1 MTLSAAIRC
10 ADNKEL
16 DIRRPRASEGDRSS
30 QMVSVEMALKANRC
44 CFRTNTRFIGRG
56 EPPKP
61 TTRCARHKRDSHF
74 KRLLRPTIQNP
85 SSFKMHP
92 RHLCSITH
100 FILPYHTMVIL
111 NGRQVAFGSELIER
125 QRSLHSEPTW
135 NFRRHGWKDD
145 FLNRDH
151 CFLGVQPK
159 R

>member
-1 MTLSAAIRC
+1 MTSPLTLSAAIRC

-61 TTRCARHKRDSHF
+61 TTRCARHERDSHF

-92 RHLCSITH
+92 RHLCSILTLYPS
-100 FILPYHTMVIL
+100 ISY
-111 NGRQVAFGSELIER
+111 NGY
-125 QRSLHSEPTW
+125 
-135 NFRRHGWKDD
+135 
-145 FLNRDH
+145 
-151 CFLGVQPK
+151 PK
-159 R
+159 RAPSCVRFRAHRAATILTLRANVEFSEAWLER